1 MTRGIGH
8 VIARDAEPKQTLQL
22 GDVSILDANNWVFC
36 TLIVTVLF

>member
-22 GDVSILDANNWVFC
+22 GDVFIQVF
-36 TLIVTVLF
+36 